1 MTRLATLPAVAR
13 AAKFGSLD
21 PPQQCD
27 GTPPAG
33 APRRPPSGS
42 HVAALLRADAPERD
56 VVLHRRLADESRTGR
71 AGDCVVATAVYASR
85 LLPLPPGA
93 GVSARRLER
102 LRPVPP
108 VQMAAMTQP
117 RSSHSPRIS
126 ARGLSPR
133 KRLLQQEQT
142 RRLQTLRARLKA
154 GSYGL
159 GSSSQNPWKLFSGY
173 DRDNDGSLTLDEF
186 TNAVRKDGKMNA
198 AVMSDK
204 ELAQLFRAVDV
215 DQSGQIDI
223 QELTEFV
230 WGKGATPEGI
240 ASGEDEQS
248 TRPTRFA
255 RAEGSSTLASW
266 RSTSVPAIRAKEAMT
281 PRRVLVGPGSA
292 RARPRQLQDAGR
304 SSETKQ
310 ERQEFGVHP
319 LWSKHDRPYAAMVDA
334 GSFAFWFG
342 KTGDP
347 FVKRLPG
354 SSFATAV

>member
-1 MTRLATLPAVAR
+1 
-13 AAKFGSLD
+13 
-21 PPQQCD
+21 
-27 GTPPAG
+27 
-33 APRRPPSGS
+33 
-42 HVAALLRADAPERD
+42 
-56 VVLHRRLADESRTGR
+56 
-71 AGDCVVATAVYASR
+71 
-85 LLPLPPGA
+85 
-93 GVSARRLER
+93 
-102 LRPVPP
+102 
-108 VQMAAMTQP
+108 
-117 RSSHSPRIS
+117 
-126 ARGLSPR
+126 
-133 KRLLQQEQT
+133 
-142 RRLQTLRARLKA
+142 
-154 GSYGL
+154 
-159 GSSSQNPWKLFSGY
+159 
-173 DRDNDGSLTLDEF
+173 
-186 TNAVRKDGKMNA
+186 MNA

-230 WGKGATPEGI
+230 WGKGATPAGI